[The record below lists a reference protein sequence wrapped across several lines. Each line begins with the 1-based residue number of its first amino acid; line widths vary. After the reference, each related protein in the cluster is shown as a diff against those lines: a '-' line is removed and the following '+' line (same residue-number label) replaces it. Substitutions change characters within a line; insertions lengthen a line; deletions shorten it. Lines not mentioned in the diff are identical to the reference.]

1 MGRFYRVRTMIVTLK
16 IVPKKLG
23 SMVFPWHGHDVCYSL
38 IYTKTGE
45 SRTDGGLL
53 DILVMVLSFLLDQR
67 PHLVMVFSFLLDQRP
82 HVETP
87 RPPNTTPGL
96 LVKCVTADPG
106 PDTVTMTS

>member
-1 MGRFYRVRTMIVTLK
+1 MKSGEFISSSFLLK
-16 IVPKKLG
+16 LVMRCSFLSPETE
-23 SMVFPWHGHDVCYSL
+23 
-38 IYTKTGE
+38 IYTIHRLEKV
-45 SRTDGGLL
+45 GGLL
-53 DILVMVLSFLLDQR
+53 DILVMVL
-67 PHLVMVFSFLLDQRP
+67 SFLLDQRP

>member
-1 MGRFYRVRTMIVTLK
+1 MSCSFLSPETE
-16 IVPKKLG
+16 
-23 SMVFPWHGHDVCYSL
+23 

-45 SRTDGGLL
+45 SRTDGGFL

-67 PHLVMVFSFLLDQRP
+67 PH
-82 HVETP
+82 VETP
-87 RPPNTTPGL
+87 QPPNTTPGL

>member
-1 MGRFYRVRTMIVTLK
+1 MQ
-16 IVPKKLG
+16 
-23 SMVFPWHGHDVCYSL
+23 FP
-38 IYTKTGE
+38 ITRYTQTGE
-45 SRTDGGLL
+45 SRTDGGFL
-53 DILVMVLSFLLDQR
+53 DILVMVL
-67 PHLVMVFSFLLDQRP
+67 SFLLDQRP

>member
-1 MGRFYRVRTMIVTLK
+1 MKSGEFISSSFLLK
-16 IVPKKLG
+16 LVMRCSFLSPETE
-23 SMVFPWHGHDVCYSL
+23 

-53 DILVMVLSFLLDQR
+53 DILVMVLSFLPDQR

-96 LVKCVTADPG
+96 FVKCVTADPG